1 MKTILHRLSSV
12 FSPKF
17 MLGVTLV
24 VYTVLGVLVIS
35 CREPSERERAIE
47 SMDVSIVVDRFD
59 RAFAQARPDQLDSI
73 KGIYPL
79 FFPTQYPDSVWL
91 AKMKD
96 TLQIAIQ
103 ESVNEVFSDDELL
116 SQQCSDL
123 FKQIKYDLPD
133 FAIPNVVATTSD
145 VDYKTRVIAHQ
156 GWLIL
161 MLDNY
166 LGTEHR
172 FYSGLPRYVAKNL
185 RPEMLFSDV
194 AEAFGRK
201 VVATPTQRSFLAL
214 MIYYGKLLYLK
225 DLWLPEMSD
234 ADKIGYTAQELNW
247 ARENEQFIWQY
258 FLSQEYLFST
268 NSRLKNRFIDPAPYS
283 KFNLELDNE
292 SPGMIGQWIGW
303 QIVRQYVQNN
313 PIELSSLMRLS
324 AQDIYRGAKYKP
336 SK

>member
-1 MKTILHRLSSV
+1 MKTILHPITSI
-12 FSPKF
+12 FSLRF
-17 MLGVTLV
+17 NLGKSLV
-24 VYTVLGVLVIS
+24 VYFVLGVLMIS
-35 CREPSERERAIE
+35 CREPSARERAIE
-47 SMDVSIVVDRFD
+47 SMDLSVVVDRFD
-59 RAFAQARPDQLDSI
+59 RAFAQAGPEQLDSI
-73 KGIYPL
+73 KGLYPL
-79 FFPTQYPDSVWL
+79 FFPTEYPDSVWV

-103 ESVNEVFSDDELL
+103 ESVSEVFSDDELL

-123 FKQIKYDLPD
+123 FRQIQYDFPD

-166 LGTEHR
+166 LGTDHR

-194 AEAFGRK
+194 TAAFGRK

-225 DLWLPEMSD
+225 DLWLPGVSD
-234 ADKIGYTAQELNW
+234 ADKIGYTAQELKW
-247 ARENEQFIWQY
+247 AIENEQFIWQY

-313 PIELSSLMRLS
+313 SIELGSLMRLS

-336 SK
+336 TK